1 MTTFLFT
8 FGVLI
13 LVMLGMAL
21 GVIIQNKPIKGSCGG
36 MASLGVDTA
45 CDICG
50 GDTRKCEEEQ
60 LRLGYDGP
68 SGELDSSSNSA
79 QNLSYDAS
87 EKS

>member
-1 MTTFLFT
+1 MMTFLFT
-8 FGVLI
+8 FGVLV

-36 MASLGVDTA
+36 MASLGIDTA

-68 SGELDSSSNSA
+68 KGDLGSA
-79 QNLSYDAS
+79 NNAENLSYDAS
-87 EKS
+87 KKS